1 MYPVGYSNNMNYII
15 EQTEIFE
22 KWHKSIR
29 DMRARITI
37 ARRIDRAEHG
47 NLGDKDGRE

>member
-1 MYPVGYSNNMNYII
+1 MNYII

-37 ARRIDRAEHG
+37 ARRIDRTEHG